1 MPVDP
6 SSVIAA
12 VRRRAARA
20 KDRVQAWSDTPAGRR
35 TLKVLRHGLTVVV
48 AAYLL
53 YQMTQIGWAR
63 VWASLPT
70 TPWFYVISVV
80 LFFLL
85 PVFRAVGFGL
95 IWDRPA
101 HRLLGP
107 TTKSAV
113 YNKEVMSY
121 SGEMY
126 LFSWAQANVGAPA
139 RRIAHH
145 IKDNAIV
152 SSVASTVN
160 AVLLLAFFVLSGMV
174 RLPLLTGRNGL
185 YAAAA
190 FIGAAVIVGAG
201 IRFRKAV
208 FKLSGRL
215 ILTLFGLYF
224 ARLLVLQALQV
235 TQWAVAIPDVAVQ
248 TWLTF
253 LAVQIIISR
262 LPLLPSQDLL
272 FMAVGLKMAGS
283 VQVPEAALAGVLAVH
298 SVLDKGMGLVLF
310 GVISFFDR
318 GAVSP
323 GDVGDATG
331 DGDAAPPP
339 PDADRRNGSD
349 GEASDA
355 EASDAEAS
363 DAEASDAET
372 ARSQSG
378 PAPRA
383 SSRESEAYDSVP

>member
-12 VRRRAARA
+12 VRRRAARV

-35 TLKVLRHGLTVVV
+35 TLKVLRHGVTVVV

-85 PVFRAVGFGL
+85 PVFRAVGFGM
-95 IWDRPA
+95 IWERPA

-113 YNKEVMSY
+113 YNKEVLSY

-126 LFSWAQANVGAPA
+126 LFSWAQANVDAPA

-152 SSVASTVN
+152 SSIASTLN
-160 AVLLLAFFVLSGMV
+160 AVLLLVFFVLSGLV
-174 RLPLLTGRNGL
+174 RLPLLTGHNGL
-185 YAAAA
+185 YAA
-190 FIGAAVIVGAG
+190 GAVLAGIVIVGAG

-235 TQWAVAIPDVAVQ
+235 TQWTVAIPDVAVQ

-298 SVLDKGMGLVLF
+298 SVLDKGLGLVLF

-318 GAVSP
+318 GAVAP
-323 GDVGDATG
+323 EA
-331 DGDAAPPP
+331 GDAAGTGDEASLP
-339 PDADRRNGSD
+339 PDDAQRDDSGD
-349 GEASDA
+349 EA
-355 EASDAEAS
+355 
-363 DAEASDAET
+363 
-372 ARSQSG
+372 ARSR
-378 PAPRA
+378 PDAAPQT